1 MPLNAGELDRRISIQ
16 YRAAG
21 RDAAGQ
27 PSGSWTTLA
36 TVWAKPM
43 PRAGREFFAGGQMQ
57 AELGFVWRIRHR
69 TDVTAAMRVLDDA
82 DVPYEIAA
90 APVPDARREWLDL
103 PCLQGVR
110 AGR

>member
-1 MPLNAGELDRRISIQ
+1 MPVNAGELDRRIRIQ
-16 YRAAG
+16 YRANG

-27 PSGSWTTLA
+27 PNGSWTLLA
-36 TVWAKPM
+36 EVWAKPM
-43 PRAGREFFAGGQMQ
+43 PKAGREFFAGGQLQ

-82 DVPYEIAA
+82 DIPYEIAA

>member
-1 MPLNAGELDRRISIQ
+1 MPLNAGELDRRIRIQ

-27 PSGSWTTLA
+27 SNGTWTLLA
-36 TVWAKPM
+36 EVWAKPM
-43 PRAGREFFAGGQMQ
+43 PQKGREFFAGGQMQ

-69 TDVTAAMRVLDDA
+69 SDVTAAMRVLDDA
-82 DVPYEIAA
+82 DIPYEIAA